1 MYQGLIISNDEKI
14 KNESLQIVENA
25 GDIKIEKIESI
36 DELNDDNDLINYLF
50 VIVSD
55 LNQIVLQ
62 RITEVQLKMPGLS
75 SIFYNHSLNFVEFPF
90 LSVNSKVKMIIGE
103 NRKKNLEDLI
113 INLKENYWRKIPC
126 KKMGIEFENLS
137 PRMKNVIQYIETAPI
152 SDCNINAISRYLNIS
167 AGYFSQE
174 FKRETKKS
182 FRTFMQNVIDYYENI
197 IFSQVNLP
205 AKSISRILG
214 YSELSSFSRSFK
226 KRKGISP
233 TKYKKIIN
241 NF

>member
-1 MYQGLIISNDEKI
+1 
-14 KNESLQIVENA
+14 
-25 GDIKIEKIESI
+25 
-36 DELNDDNDLINYLF
+36 
-50 VIVSD
+50 
-55 LNQIVLQ
+55 
-62 RITEVQLKMPGLS
+62 
-75 SIFYNHSLNFVEFPF
+75 
-90 LSVNSKVKMIIGE
+90 MIIGE
-103 NRKKNLEDLI
+103 NRKKNLEELI
-113 INLKENYWRKIPC
+113 FNLKENFWRKIPYN
-126 KKMGIEFENLS
+126 KLGIKLENLS

-152 SDCNINAISRYLNIS
+152 GECNINAISKHLNIS

-182 FRTFMQNVIDYYENI
+182 FRSFMQNVLDYYENI

-233 TKYKKIIN
+233 TKFRKIVN
-241 NF
+241 T

>member
-1 MYQGLIISNDEKI
+1 MYQGLIITKDEQI
-14 KNESLQIVENA
+14 RNESFEIIENA
-25 GDIKIEKIESI
+25 GDIKVQCIGSI
-36 DELNDDNDLINYLF
+36 DELKDDNDLLNYLF
-50 VIVSD
+50 VLVSD
-55 LNQIVLQ
+55 LNQDILH
-62 RITEVQLKMPGLS
+62 RITEVQLRVPGLS

-90 LSVNSKVKMIIGE
+90 ISSNSKVKMIIGE
-103 NRKKNLEDLI
+103 NRKSNLDDLI
-113 INLKENYWRKIPC
+113 NNLKDNFWRKIPYQ
-126 KKMGIEFENLS
+126 KLGIIIENLS

-152 SDCNINAISRYLNIS
+152 GECNINAISSHLNIS

-182 FRTFMQNVIDYYENI
+182 FRTFMQNVLDYYENI

-233 TKYKKIIN
+233 TKFRKIVKT
-241 NF
+241 

>member
-1 MYQGLIISNDEKI
+1 MYQSLIITDDEQIREESKKI
-14 KNESLQIVENA
+14 VYNS
-25 GDIKIEKIESI
+25 GDIKIDCISSI

-50 VIVSD
+50 VLVSD
-55 LNQIVLQ
+55 LDQDVLR
-62 RITEVQLKMPGLS
+62 RITEAQLKVPGLS

-90 LSVNSKVKMIIGE
+90 ISSNSKVKMIIGD
-103 NRKKNLEDLI
+103 NRRS
-113 INLKENYWRKIPC
+113 NLKELIKSLKNNFWRKIPYG
-126 KKMGIEFENLS
+126 KMGIEFDALS

-152 SDCNINAISRYLNIS
+152 SDCNINAISSYLNIS

-182 FRTFMQNVIDYYENI
+182 FRAFMQGVIDYYENI

-233 TKYKKIIN
+233 TKFKKILN
-241 NF
+241 N